1 MSGIDKAWDVLRAEN
16 RREAG
21 WHLRRIHPDAPCAI
35 FAGIHQ
41 PDSTPGLIIE
51 IEAGSVPPDL
61 RLPKSAGF
69 RLETTL
75 HGHAHHGR
83 VRLALS
89 LAQSAYAAVFAVL
102 ADDAA
107 ACAADVSDDHSA
119 LSGFVRRLHVWQDF
133 MARHGPDGLSE
144 SAAIG
149 LMGELHILNDYVAP
163 AVGSEHAVA
172 AWSGPGGEPND
183 FALPGGFLEVKATA
197 RQAPRAIMVTGADQ
211 LDNSRGRILLA
222 HLRFR
227 VSPDG
232 TTLPELVETVRTRLA
247 EEAPSSLSMFT
258 EHLLS
263 AGYVDV
269 HAENYTARLTLDA
282 VEFYEVKSGFP
293 CIGRSDL
300 RLGVL
305 DCTYRIGLDACAP
318 WAVSDDALSSL
329 MTAGR

>member
-1 MSGIDKAWDVLRAEN
+1 MSGIDKAWDALRAEN
-16 RREAG
+16 RRETG
-21 WHLRRIHPDAPCAI
+21 WHLRRIHPHAPCEI
-35 FAGIHQ
+35 FGGIHQ

-51 IEAGSVPPDL
+51 VDADSVSPDL
-61 RLPKSAGF
+61 RMPKSAGF
-69 RLETTL
+69 RLETIL
-75 HGHAHHGR
+75 RGHAHQGR
-83 VRLALS
+83 VRVTLS

-107 ACAADVSDDHSA
+107 ACAAAERDELSA
-119 LSGFVRRLHVWQDF
+119 LSGFIGRLHVWQDF

-149 LMGELHILNDYVAP
+149 LMGELYILKDHVAP
-163 AVGSEHAVA
+163 ALGSKHALA

-183 FALPGGFLEVKATA
+183 FTLPGGFLEVKATA
-197 RQAPRAIMVTGADQ
+197 RQVPRAITVSGADQ
-211 LDNSRGRILLA
+211 LDKSRGRIFLA

-232 TTLPELVETVRTRLA
+232 ATLPELVEAVRTKLA
-247 EEAPSSLSMFT
+247 KEAPSSLSVFT
-258 EHLLS
+258 AHLLS

-269 HAENYTARLTLDA
+269 HAENYIARLMLDA
-282 VEFYEVKSGFP
+282 VEFYEVGPGFP
-293 CIGRSDL
+293 CIGRADL
-300 RLGVL
+300 RPGVL

-329 MTAGR
+329 MASHC

>member
-1 MSGIDKAWDVLRAEN
+1 MSRIDKAWDALRAEN
-16 RREAG
+16 RRETG
-21 WHLRRIHPDAPCAI
+21 WHLRRSHPDAPCEI

-51 IEAGSVPPDL
+51 VDADSLPPDL
-61 RLPKSAGF
+61 RVPKSAGF
-69 RLETTL
+69 HLETIL
-75 HGHAHHGR
+75 RGHAHHGR
-83 VRLALS
+83 VRVTLS
-89 LAQSAYAAVFAVL
+89 LARPAYAAVFAVL
-102 ADDAA
+102 ADDSA
-107 ACAADVSDDHSA
+107 ACAAAEPDERSA

-149 LMGELHILNDYVAP
+149 LMGELYILKDYVAP
-163 AVGSEHAVA
+163 AMGSPYALA
-172 AWSGPGGEPND
+172 AWLGPGGEPND

-197 RQAPRAIMVTGADQ
+197 RQAPRTITVSGADQ

-232 TTLPELVETVRTRLA
+232 TTLPELVESVRARLA
-247 EEAPSSLSMFT
+247 EEAPSSLSVFT
-258 EHLLS
+258 AQLLS

-269 HAENYTARLTLDA
+269 HAENYIARLTLDT
-282 VEFYEVKSGFP
+282 VEFYEVTSGFP
-293 CIGRSDL
+293 CIGRADL
-300 RLGVL
+300 RPGVL

-318 WAVSDDALSSL
+318 WVASDDALSSL
-329 MTAGR
+329 MMAGC

>member
-1 MSGIDKAWDVLRAEN
+1 MSGIDKAWDALRAES
-16 RREAG
+16 RRETG
-21 WHLRRIHPDAPCAI
+21 WHLRRIHPDAPCEI

-51 IEAGSVPPDL
+51 VDADSVPPDL

-69 RLETTL
+69 RLETIL
-75 HGHAHHGR
+75 RGHAHHGR
-83 VRLALS
+83 VRVTLS

-107 ACAADVSDDHSA
+107 SCAAAEPDERSA
-119 LSGFVRRLHVWQDF
+119 LSCFVRRLHVWQDF

-144 SAAIG
+144 SAVIG
-149 LMGELHILNDYVAP
+149 LMGELYILKDYVAP

-197 RQAPRAIMVTGADQ
+197 QQAPRAIMVTGADQ
-211 LDNSRGRILLA
+211 LDNSRGPILLA

-247 EEAPSSLSMFT
+247 EEAPSSLSVFT
-258 EHLLS
+258 AHLLS

-269 HAENYTARLTLDA
+269 HAENYIARLTLDA
-282 VEFYEVKSGFP
+282 VKFYEVKSGFP
-293 CIGRSDL
+293 CIGRANL
-300 RLGVL
+300 RPGVL

-329 MTAGR
+329 MMAGS

>member
-1 MSGIDKAWDVLRAEN
+1 MSGIDETWDALRAEN
-16 RREAG
+16 RRETG
-21 WHLRRIHPDAPCAI
+21 WHLRRMHPAALCEI

-51 IEAGSVPPDL
+51 VDADSVPPDL

-69 RLETTL
+69 SLETIL
-75 HGHAHHGR
+75 RGHAHHGR
-83 VRLALS
+83 VRVTLS

-107 ACAADVSDDHSA
+107 ACAAAEPDERSA
-119 LSGFVRRLHVWQDF
+119 LSCFVDRLHVWQDF

-149 LMGELHILNDYVAP
+149 LMGELYILRDCVAP
-163 AVGSEHAVA
+163 VVGSEHAVA
-172 AWSGPGGEPND
+172 AWSGPRGEPND

-197 RQAPRAIMVTGADQ
+197 RQAPRAITVSGADQ

-232 TTLPELVETVRTRLA
+232 TTLPELVETVRTRLS
-247 EEAPSSLSMFT
+247 EEAPSSLSVFT
-258 EHLLS
+258 AHLLS

-269 HAENYTARLTLDA
+269 HAVNYIARLTLDA
-282 VEFYEVKSGFP
+282 VEFYEIKSGFP
-293 CIGRSDL
+293 CISRADL
-300 RLGVL
+300 RPGVL
-305 DCTYRIGLDACAP
+305 DCTYRIDLDACTP
-318 WAVSDDALSSL
+318 WAVSEDAFSSL
-329 MTAGR
+329 MMAGC

>member
-1 MSGIDKAWDVLRAEN
+1 MSGIDKAWGALRAEN
-16 RREAG
+16 RRETG
-21 WHLRRIHPDAPCAI
+21 WHLRRSHPDAPCEI

-51 IEAGSVPPDL
+51 VDADSVPPDL
-61 RLPKSAGF
+61 RMPKSAGF
-69 RLETTL
+69 RLETIL
-75 HGHAHHGR
+75 RGHAHHGR
-83 VRLALS
+83 VRVTLS

-107 ACAADVSDDHSA
+107 ACAAAEPDELSA
-119 LSGFVRRLHVWQDF
+119 LSGFVRRLQVWHDF

-144 SAAIG
+144 SSAIG
-149 LMGELHILNDYVAP
+149 LMGELFILKDYVAP
-163 AVGSEHAVA
+163 TVGSAHAVA

-197 RQAPRAIMVTGADQ
+197 RQAPRAITVSGADQ
-211 LDNSRGRILLA
+211 LDTSRGRIVLA

-232 TTLPELVETVRTRLA
+232 ATLPELVETVRTRLA
-247 EEAPSSLSMFT
+247 EEAPSSLSVFT
-258 EHLLS
+258 AHLLS

-269 HAENYTARLTLDA
+269 HAENYIARLTFDA
-282 VEFYEVKSGFP
+282 VNFYEVKSGFP
-293 CIGRSDL
+293 CICRAEL
-300 RLGVL
+300 RPGVL

-318 WAVSDDALSSL
+318 WAASDDALSSL
-329 MTAGR
+329 MMAGC